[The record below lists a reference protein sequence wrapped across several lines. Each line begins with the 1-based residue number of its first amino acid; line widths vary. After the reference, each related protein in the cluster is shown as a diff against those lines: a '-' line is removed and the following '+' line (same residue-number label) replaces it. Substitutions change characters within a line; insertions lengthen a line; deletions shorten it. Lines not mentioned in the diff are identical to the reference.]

1 MRLSIVEDEPVLLEK
16 LKHILDGENF
26 WTVVGTFGS
35 AEDAIDQLGITLPDV
50 MLIDIGLP
58 GMSGIELSRRVKK
71 MMPEVELVV
80 FTGMEDRSTILS
92 AIRAGASGY
101 ILKGSTP
108 RELIEA
114 LQTLCNG
121 GAPMSPRISR
131 ALVRELQEGHV
142 EDQNLLSRREK
153 EIMQRVEQELSYK
166 EIAEQ
171 LFISHHTVHT
181 HIKNIYD
188 KLQAKGRKDALVKAK
203 RRGLV

>member
-16 LKHILDGENF
+16 LRHILDGENF
-26 WTVVGTFGS
+26 WTVVGAFSS
-35 AEDAIDQLGITLPDV
+35 AEEAINKLSLTLPDV

-58 GMSGIELSRRVKK
+58 GISGIELTRRIKQ
-71 MMPEVELVV
+71 MMPEVEIVV
-80 FTGMEDRSTILS
+80 FTGMEDRATILS

-108 RELIEA
+108 RELIES
-114 LQTLCNG
+114 LQTLSNG

-131 ALVRELQEGHV
+131 ALVRELQEGHI
-142 EDQNLLSRREK
+142 EDQDLLSRRER
-153 EIMQRVEQELSYK
+153 EIMQHVEKDFSYK

-188 KLQAKGRKDALVKAK
+188 KLQANGRKDALAKAK